1 MHPRL
6 IEQKTKIVCTIG
18 PATAA
23 EEQLRAL
30 ILAGMDVARLN
41 FSHGSYPEHGQVIAR
56 LRRLA
61 DELKVAVAIL
71 QDLAGPKVR
80 IGSFA
85 TGTVELRVGDRFT
98 LTPRPIVGNQHEVS
112 VSYPLLARE
121 VKAGDTLL
129 LADGAIELEVEQV
142 VGEDIVCRVVVG
154 GVLSGRKGVNCPS
167 GLFGLPIFREKD
179 LDDLRFGVE
188 QGVDY
193 IGVSFVRTVEDM
205 RTARREVERL
215 GGSIPLIAKIETQAA
230 LQHFDDI
237 LAEADGIM
245 IARGDLSIE
254 TPFARVPMVQKQLI
268 AKANRRAKPVIT
280 ATQMLY
286 SMVDSPRPTRAE
298 VTDVANAVIDGSDAV
313 MLSDETTVGRYPIR
327 AVQTMAEIIAET
339 ESAGLR
345 LTTLREEEPESGPLP
360 TEEEALAQVAC
371 QLAARLG
378 AEAIVTLTREGAT
391 ARFVAKY
398 RPVSPILATTPRPD
412 TYRRLA
418 LVRGVIP
425 LLLPA
430 ATQTT
435 EEMMQAARTVA
446 REYGWQG
453 RKAVFVSNTSVWR
466 GEL

>member
-1 MHPRL
+1 MG
-6 IEQKTKIVCTIG
+6 QKTKIVCTIG

-30 ILAGMDVARLN
+30 IVAGMDVARLN
-41 FSHGSYPEHGQVIAR
+41 FSHGSHEEHGQVIAR
-56 LRRLA
+56 IRRLA
-61 DELKVAVAIL
+61 GELKTAVAIL

-85 TGTVELRVGDRFT
+85 TGTVEVRAGDRFT
-98 LTPRPIVGNQHEVS
+98 LTTRPIEGSQHEVS
-112 VSYPLLARE
+112 VSYPLLPRE
-121 VKAGDTLL
+121 VKRGDTLL
-129 LADGAIELEVEQV
+129 LADGTIELEVEQV
-142 VGEDIVCRVVVG
+142 VGDDIVCRVVVG

-167 GLFGLPIFREKD
+167 GLFGLPILREKD
-179 LDDLRFGVE
+179 LDDLRFGLE

-193 IGVSFVRTVEDM
+193 LGVSFVRTVEDVH
-205 RTARREVERL
+205 TARQEVRRL
-215 GGSIPLIAKIETQAA
+215 GGSIPIIAKIETQAA
-230 LQHFDDI
+230 LHHFDDI

-254 TPFARVPMVQKQLI
+254 TPFARVPIVQKQLI

-286 SMVDSPRPTRAE
+286 SMVESPRPTRAE

-313 MLSDETTVGRYPIR
+313 MLSDETTVGRYPIC
-327 AVQTMAEIIAET
+327 AVQTMAAIIADT
-339 ESAGLR
+339 ESARLR
-345 LTTLREEEPESGPLP
+345 VTALREEEQENSPLP
-360 TEEEALAQVAC
+360 TEEEALAQAAG
-371 QLAARLG
+371 QLAAQLG
-378 AEAIVTLTREGAT
+378 AEAIVTLTVDGGT
-391 ARFVAKY
+391 ARYVAKY
-398 RPVSPILATTPRPD
+398 RPLQPILAATPRPD

-418 LVRGVIP
+418 LVRGVVP

-430 ATQTT
+430 AAQTT
-435 EEMMQAARTVA
+435 EEMIRAARAVA
-446 REYGWQG
+446 RECGWQG

>member
-1 MHPRL
+1 M
-6 IEQKTKIVCTIG
+6 EQKTKIVCTVG

-23 EEQLRAL
+23 EEQLRSL
-30 ILAGMDVARLN
+30 IVAGMDVARLN
-41 FSHGSYPEHGQVIAR
+41 FSHGSHEEHGQVIAR
-56 LRRLA
+56 IRRLA
-61 DELKVAVAIL
+61 GELKAAVAIL

-85 TGTVELRVGDRFT
+85 AGAVELRAGDRFT
-98 LTPRPIVGNQHEVS
+98 LTARPVEGNQHEVS
-112 VSYPLLARE
+112 VSYPLLPRE

-129 LADGAIELEVEQV
+129 LADGTIELEVGEV
-142 VGEDIVCRVVVG
+142 VGEDIVCQVVVG

-179 LDDLRFGVE
+179 LDDLRFGME

-193 IGVSFVRTVEDM
+193 LGVSFVRTVEDV
-205 RTARREVERL
+205 RTARREVGRL
-215 GGSIPLIAKIETQAA
+215 GGSTPIIAKIETQAA
-230 LQHFDDI
+230 LHHFDAI

-254 TPFARVPMVQKQLI
+254 TPFTRVPVVQKQLI
-268 AKANRRAKPVIT
+268 AKANQRAKPVIT

-286 SMVDSPRPTRAE
+286 SMVESPRPTRAE

-327 AVQTMAEIIAET
+327 AAQTMAAIIADT
-339 ESAGLR
+339 EGARLR
-345 LTTLREEEPESGPLP
+345 VTALREEEQESGSLP
-360 TEEEALAQVAC
+360 TEEEALAQAAC
-371 QLAARLG
+371 QLAARLQ
-378 AEAIVTLTREGAT
+378 AEVIVTLTVEGGT

-398 RPVSPILATTPRPD
+398 RPLQPILAATPRPD

-418 LVRGVIP
+418 LVRGVVP
-425 LLLPA
+425 LLLPTA
-430 ATQTT
+430 AQTT
-435 EEMMQAARTVA
+435 EEMIRAARAVA
-446 REYGWQG
+446 REFGWQG

>member
-1 MHPRL
+1 MQHRL
-6 IEQKTKIVCTIG
+6 IAQRTKIVCTIG

-23 EEQLRAL
+23 EEHLRAL

-41 FSHGSYPEHGQVIAR
+41 FSHGSYAEHGQVIAR
-56 LRRLA
+56 IRRLSE
-61 DELKVAVAIL
+61 ELKAAVAIL

-85 TGTVELRVGDRFT
+85 TGSVELRPGDRFT
-98 LTPRPIVGNQHEVS
+98 FTPRPIVGNQHEVS
-112 VSYPLLARE
+112 VSYPLLYRE

-129 LADGAIELEVEQV
+129 LADGAIECEVEQV

-167 GLFGLPIFREKD
+167 GLFGLPILRDKD

-193 IGVSFVRTVEDM
+193 VGVSFVRTVEDV
-205 RTARREVERL
+205 RTVRREVERL
-215 GGSIPLIAKIETQAA
+215 GTSIPLIAKIETQAA
-230 LQHFDDI
+230 LRHFDDI

-254 TPFARVPMVQKQLI
+254 TPFARVPLVQKQLI

-286 SMVDSPRPTRAE
+286 SMVDAPRPTRAE

-327 AVQTMAEIIAET
+327 AAQTMAAIIAET

-345 LTTLREEEPESGPLP
+345 VTTLRAEEPEGGPLP

-398 RPVSPILATTPRPD
+398 RPLPPILATTPRPD

-418 LVRGVIP
+418 LVRGVVP

-430 ATQTT
+430 TARTT
-435 EEMMQAARTVA
+435 EEMMQAARAIA
-446 REYGWQG
+446 RECGWQG